1 MNGFSVRKQDY
12 SQILFIH
19 FVDLGPAANSPV
31 FLYHFANRML
41 DRPQNP
47 LLPDCGAIRSR
58 AHRQEVRGKFHWR
71 SLPGDIA
78 HCKQELWCL
87 LGVTGSKTSFSVQ
100 LVNPN
105 LATPAPARARVL
117 EKLKKNAWVE
127 IKIHEGRNRGVRRM
141 FEALGYF
148 VEKLIRV
155 RIGNVELGRIA
166 PGEIRP
172 LMRTEIIKLKRTIR
186 FEDSRS
192 EPEKR
197 KRAGSRR

>member
-1 MNGFSVRKQDY
+1 
-12 SQILFIH
+12 
-19 FVDLGPAANSPV
+19 
-31 FLYHFANRML
+31 
-41 DRPQNP
+41 
-47 LLPDCGAIRSR
+47 
-58 AHRQEVRGKFHWR
+58 
-71 SLPGDIA
+71 
-78 HCKQELWCL
+78 
-87 LGVTGSKTSFSVQ
+87 VQ

-105 LATPAPARARVL
+105 RATTAPARARVL
-117 EKLKKNAWVE
+117 EKLKK
-127 IKIHEGRNRGVRRM
+127 IKIHEGRNREVRRM

-155 RIGNVELGRIA
+155 RIGNVELGRLA